1 MAASRRIVQINDRA
15 YITAAPRSHAEATLE
30 KKKKEKK
37 KEALTSTILCTCL
50 LMVRGSGLGATPDAQ
65 STTTGGLEGVAG

>member
-1 MAASRRIVQINDRA
+1 MVACGRIIKINGSYVTVSLRGCVEAA
-15 YITAAPRSHAEATLE
+15 LE
-30 KKKKEKK
+30 KKKD
-37 KEALTSTILCTCL
+37 ALTSTILCTCL

>member
-1 MAASRRIVQINDRA
+1 MAASRRTVQINDCA
-15 YITAAPRSHAEATLE
+15 YITAALHRHAEATLG
-30 KKKKEKK
+30 KK

>member
-1 MAASRRIVQINDRA
+1 MAASRRIVKINNYG
-15 YITAAPRSHAEATLE
+15 YITALLSSYAEATLE
-30 KKKKEKK
+30 K

>member
-1 MAASRRIVQINDRA
+1 MAASRRIVQINDCA
-15 YITAAPRSHAEATLE
+15 YITVELRSHAEATLG
-30 KKKKEKK
+30 KK

-50 LMVRGSGLGATPDAQ
+50 LIVRGSGLGATPDAQ